1 MGTQWEEQ
9 ARNTL
14 KDVLADA
21 RECQRLTKF
30 ERQFLFETCQGMYDR
45 GYSPLDFSDKQEKVF
60 KQIEQKLYST

>member
-30 ERQFLFETCQGMYDR
+30 ERQFLFET
-45 GYSPLDFSDKQEKVF
+45 
-60 KQIEQKLYST
+60 